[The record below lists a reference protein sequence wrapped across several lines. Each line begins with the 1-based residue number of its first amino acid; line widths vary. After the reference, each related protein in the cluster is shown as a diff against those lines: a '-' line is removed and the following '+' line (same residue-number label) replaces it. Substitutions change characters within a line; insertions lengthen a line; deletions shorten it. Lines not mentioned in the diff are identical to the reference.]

1 MPRDIAPLTNSL
13 EDVTP
18 GSQTDVYSL
27 LAAWDKSIEATVKR
41 GGGSRFREVMFQY
54 HDDVIDLVDTAATE
68 DGIDWA
74 FLEDCV
80 DAYPPEAGDHHCLS
94 VLANV
99 IARCVIR
106 TRITEGVDEIPAW
119 ALDYL
124 AAITFDEDGDW
135 TAESAGAYGWG
146 VGHPD
151 VAVTDWSLERAETE
165 DDWAVLDILQHAA
178 FADPDAA
185 ITLLERLLR
194 SSETVEDLDFLRM
207 LESVFEGD
215 FPNFP
220 EYWEPRA
227 ELEYE
232 ITFTDEQLDRL
243 LAILG
248 DTINHDRLRRF
259 DDDFEFDLQRAA
271 DEY

>member
-13 EDVTP
+13 EELTT

-27 LAAWDKSIEATVKR
+27 LAAWDKSIKATLER
-41 GGGSRFREVMFQY
+41 GDGSRFREVMFQY
-54 HDDVIDLVDTAATE
+54 LDDVIDLVDTAATNK
-68 DGIDWA
+68 GVDWA
-74 FLEDCV
+74 FLQDCI
-80 DAYPPEAGDHHCLS
+80 DAYPPGAPDHQCS
-94 VLANV
+94 SILANV
-99 IARCVIR
+99 VARCVIR
-106 TRITEGVDEIPAW
+106 TRINEGVEEIPAW

-124 AAITFDEDGDW
+124 AAITFEEDGDW
-135 TAESAGAYGWG
+135 AGESAGAYGWG

-151 VAVTDWSLERAETE
+151 VAVLDRTLERAETE
-165 DDWAVLDILQHAA
+165 DDWSVLDILQHAT

-194 SSETVEDLDFLRM
+194 SPETVEDLEYLEM
-207 LESVFEGD
+207 LELALEQD

-220 EYWEPRA
+220 EYWEPQA

-232 ITFTDEQLDRL
+232 VTYTDEELDRL

-248 DTINHDRLRRF
+248 ETIDHGRLRRY
-259 DDDFEFDLQRAA
+259 DDEFTFDLQRAA